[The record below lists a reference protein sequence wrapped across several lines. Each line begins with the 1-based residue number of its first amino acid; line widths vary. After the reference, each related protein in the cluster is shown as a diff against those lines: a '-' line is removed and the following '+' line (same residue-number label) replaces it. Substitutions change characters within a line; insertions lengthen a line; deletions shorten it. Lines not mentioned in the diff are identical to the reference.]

1 MEDQIKNTSGRIF
14 IATFASNVGRVIQI
28 VNSAIKHNRVVF
40 VSGRSLV
47 NNIQLCQEL
56 GYIEVPKGML
66 RKLDDDVN
74 NMPDE
79 RVLVLS
85 TGAQGEEFAALTRMS
100 RGDHPQISLAK
111 GDAVIMSSSTIPG
124 NELAIDKVQNALL
137 ALGVDLVTNNE
148 IDVHTSG
155 HGYAEDHKLFLSL
168 IKPKFFMPF
177 FDELTHRT
185 AHKKLALD
193 MGIPDENILM
203 PLENG
208 IVMEMYDEVV
218 IQSAKKLKLDTVV
231 IDGKG
236 RGHLSGEYVM
246 KARGIMAQDGVVAL
260 IFKIDTKTREL
271 VGNLQIESRGFVY
284 SSEVKNIHTQIVEF
298 ARAKYNENLKKR
310 MDVKDNLR
318 LVKDALGEQITKIIG
333 RVPMLMVMYVYINRE
348 ALSGTEHAGDD
359 PIVGMTLEEQG
370 YEE

>member
-1 MEDQIKNTSGRIF
+1 MI
-14 IATFASNVGRVIQI
+14 
-28 VNSAIKHNRVVF
+28 
-40 VSGRSLV
+40 
-47 NNIQLCQEL
+47 
-56 GYIEVPKGML
+56 
-66 RKLDDDVN
+66 RKLDEDVN
-74 NMPDE
+74 TMPDE

-100 RGDHPQISLAK
+100 RGEHAQIILHK
-111 GDAVIMSSSTIPG
+111 GDTVIMSSSTIPG
-124 NELAIDKVQNALL
+124 NELAIDRMQNALL
-137 ALGVDLVTNNE
+137 ALGVDLITNNE

-193 MGIPDENILM
+193 MGIPEEHILM

-208 IVMEMYDEVV
+208 VVIEMYDEAVV
-218 IQSAKKLKLDTVV
+218 QSEKKLKLDTVV

-236 RGHLSGEYVM
+236 KGHLSGEYVI
-246 KARGIMAQDGVVAL
+246 KARTIMAQDGVVAL
-260 IFKIDTKTREL
+260 IFKVDTKTHEL

-284 SSEVKNIHTQIVEF
+284 SSEVKNIHTKIVEF
-298 ARAKYNENLKKR
+298 ARATYNANLKKR

-318 LVKDALGEQITKIIG
+318 NVKEVLGEEITKIIG
-333 RVPMLMVMYVYINRE
+333 RVPMLMVMWVYINRE
-348 ALSGTEHAGDD
+348 AVNNTDRLTNDQCKRNISIHVRPLDNPHT
-359 PIVGMTLEEQG
+359 
-370 YEE
+370 